1 MRFIVHVGISLHHH
15 LGGKQQNVVHV
26 SVMYHVG
33 IGLICKLAGECKCEF
48 SLQSLVILEEY
59 SCAVFF
65 ALLLSFAALL
75 QTASIYMRDRSVDCQ
90 LQSAVL
96 TKRHSL

>member
-33 IGLICKLAGECKCEF
+33 ICLICKLAGECKCEF

-59 SCAVFF
+59 SGQNKI
-65 ALLLSFAALL
+65 S
-75 QTASIYMRDRSVDCQ
+75 SIHVYDVINR
-90 LQSAVL
+90 
-96 TKRHSL
+96 K